1 MADAIIAATS
11 AASDLNSIVTSLSG
25 SIPFEDRRY
34 LNVYSGVV
42 PFPVV
47 YIVFPLRSDTDFTSP
62 LLSSIY
68 NTPSVL
74 IPTTEI
80 FP

>member
-1 MADAIIAATS
+1 M
-11 AASDLNSIVTSLSG
+11 V
-25 SIPFEDRRY
+25 FKRY

-42 PFPVV
+42 PLPVV
-47 YIVFPLRSDTDFTSP
+47 YIVRPLRSLTLVTSP

-74 IPTTEI
+74 IPTTDTLPLQIIIKEWKETI
-80 FP
+80 